1 MPNFRALD
9 VSELTPGAILATSVF
24 DQRYVKLLD
33 MGTRIDQHFID
44 RLRERGISEVMVKN
58 TAMRVLK
65 TLREPAP
72 AALEVDSTIET
83 ERVERCSSC
92 RANIMLRPPTI
103 DSKASAWR
111 CKKCSAI
118 YFCAD
123 DDEGEESFGIERID
137 PKSYDPFLV
146 GADVHFIPP
155 ENVKRLVK
163 AATPNTFARIDLRKH
178 KRHPITVPVIAV
190 PLAADF
196 RVSGEPMKM
205 TTLNVSLGGAAL
217 LHTRVVDVPYLA
229 IDFSAAGIELMQVVL
244 RVLRVRNVGAVYEVA
259 GEFVSQLSQH

>member
-1 MPNFRALD
+1 MPQFRTLD

-24 DQRYVKLLD
+24 DQRFVKLLD
-33 MGTRIDQHFID
+33 SGTRIDQHFID

-58 TAMRVLK
+58 TAMRVIK
-65 TLREPAP
+65 TWREPP
-72 AALEVDSTIET
+72 PEQQEIDSTTET

-92 RANIMLRPPTI
+92 LANITLRPPAPEY
-103 DSKASAWR
+103 KASAWR
-111 CKKCSAI
+111 CTKCGAI

-123 DDEGEESFGIERID
+123 ESDECFGIERID
-137 PKSYDPFLV
+137 PNSFDPFLV
-146 GADVHFIPP
+146 GADSHSIPP
-155 ENVKRLVK
+155 ENIKRLVK
-163 AATPNTFARIDLRKH
+163 SVAPGKSPHIDLRKH
-178 KRHPITVPVIAV
+178 KRHPITVPVVAV

-217 LHTRVVDVPYLA
+217 IHTRVIDAPYLA

-244 RVLRVRNVGAVYEVA
+244 KVLRVRNVGAVYEVA
-259 GEFVSQLSQH
+259 GEFISQLAQP